1 MSHLKLV
8 PQRELTQSEK
18 LLQAVRSFPVPPG
31 VLQCKKCGGTTT
43 MTTTGGARID
53 EDGRYKRGYV
63 VHDRVCYHCHMM
75 GIHSFMIPDTPRIVK
90 ERKPRTPK
98 PKAIK

>member
-18 LLQAVRSFPVPPG
+18 LLQAVGSFPVPPG

-43 MTTTGGARID
+43 MTTGGARID

-90 ERKPRTPK
+90 ERKPRRLKTNK
-98 PKAIK
+98 KT